1 MILESMPDT
10 IKDRVSQQ
18 NLAVAL
24 KVRHEMA
31 KERRAIIEEQ
41 KSLRKLQMEVRQAKI
56 KEHVARQGPQKSAR
70 TNERISISRKKTATD
85 IANAELDDLKKDQE
99 CVTKEVVLQIKK
111 TELYALHSYF
121 ATPTL
126 TLSTLLNREQVQL
139 KKQETSQAEMV
150 EAQTHQR
157 KEAYAKAEMMK
168 LTKDTQC
175 KRVSS

>member
-56 KEHVARQGPQKSAR
+56 KEHVARQEPQKAAR
-70 TNERISISRKKTATD
+70 TKERISNSRKKIATE
-85 IANAELDDLKKDQE
+85 IANAELDDLKKGQE
-99 CVTKEVVLQIKK
+99 CVTKEIVLQIKK
-111 TELYALHSYF
+111 TELYALANY
-121 ATPTL
+121 
-126 TLSTLLNREQVQL
+126 LLQ
-139 KKQETSQAEMV
+139 
-150 EAQTHQR
+150 
-157 KEAYAKAEMMK
+157 
-168 LTKDTQC
+168 
-175 KRVSS
+175 